1 MNARDHFLMLARY
14 HVWAT
19 ERLLD
24 RHVARLSD
32 DEYRRDVGLFFK
44 SVHGTLNHL
53 LVAERG
59 LWFERFVNG
68 ESPKRTLERRG
79 AQRSRDAARGCCSRR
94 RAMAAGD
101 RLAGPTARFDG
112 TLHYTST
119 EGVPRT
125 VPFTPT
131 LTHVFNHGTHHR
143 GQISAAITA
152 TGPRR
157 CRRSTCCSPC
167 WPTPRR
173 TNPHDHHPRHPP
185 PGRRRARVPR
195 TAPTCATPS
204 TTR

>member
-19 ERLLD
+19 DQLLD

-32 DEYRRDVGLFFK
+32 DDYRRDVGLFFK

-68 ESPKRTLERRG
+68 QSPKRTLNEEVHGDR
-79 AQRSRDAARGCCSRR
+79 ATLHAALKQAARDWLPAIGSW
-94 RAMAAGD
+94 D
-101 RLAGPTARFDG
+101 EARFDG

-119 EGVPRT
+119 EGVGRT

-143 GQISAAITA
+143 GQISAAL
-152 TGPRR
+152 TGLGGEAPEIDLLFTVLAGTVKE
-157 CRRSTCCSPC
+157 SGSP
-167 WPTPRR
+167 
-173 TNPHDHHPRHPP
+173 
-185 PGRRRARVPR
+185 
-195 TAPTCATPS
+195 
-204 TTR
+204 